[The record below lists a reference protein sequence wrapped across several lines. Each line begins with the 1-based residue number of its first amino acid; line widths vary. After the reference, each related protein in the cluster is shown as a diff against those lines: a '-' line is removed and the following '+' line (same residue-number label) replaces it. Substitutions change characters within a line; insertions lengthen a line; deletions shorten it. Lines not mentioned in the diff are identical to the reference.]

1 LLTALLRH
9 DGEPLTPDAH
19 VGCPGR
25 GAFFRS
31 YDLATPV
38 HYCADPD
45 THGHTLRDSHR
56 GTAGVDAGAGGTPA
70 PAGTAGPVGPG
81 EPDRPDGARRLVIE
95 GNKAWK
101 AAGEVRRR
109 WLAAQL
115 FARRTAPREAAPFV
129 ARQLLTMPDPL
140 RQGLSPAHS
149 RLLLSELTRQS
160 AARWLEACD
169 TTPAARLPLLMLGPI
184 VTAYEQAM
192 TEGEGKNT
200 WRLDRYSPCPRQE
213 AGRYLVFLASI
224 GYELSDIEQA
234 VASGIPYAGDT
245 PPGDPLSADGSDA
258 GGHASAGHPAQDGE
272 DVAGDADPASPD
284 SGPQDT
290 GSSAEQGSRL
300 TPPSAGPPAT
310 RTGGPAFFCPYRGTP
325 HTAVSSPACCQ
336 PTDPPGGMARG
347 SHAERNPP
355 L

>member
-1 LLTALLRH
+1 MHAGGGGSLEHQAELFRQERAERAEHERLRRDELENAGITVTDTLPSGAQLLTALRH

-19 VGCPGR
+19 VGCPGQ

-38 HYCADPD
+38 HYCAGPD

-56 GTAGVDAGAGGTPA
+56 GVTGVDAGAGGTLG
-70 PAGTAGPVGPG
+70 PAGTTGPVGPG

-101 AAGEVRRR
+101 AAAEVRRR

-115 FARRTAPREAAPFV
+115 FAPRTAPREAAPFV

-149 RLLLSELTRQS
+149 RLLFSELTGQS

-169 TTPAARLPLLMLGPI
+169 TTPAGRLPLLMLGPI

-192 TEGEGKNT
+192 TEGEDKNT

-224 GYELSDIEQA
+224 GYELSAIEQA

-245 PPGDPLSADGSDA
+245 PPGDPRSADGGDA
-258 GGHASAGHPAQDGE
+258 GGQACAGHSAPDGE

-284 SGPQDT
+284 CSSDDAGSAT
-290 GSSAEQGSRL
+290 GQA
-300 TPPSAGPPAT
+300 
-310 RTGGPAFFCPYRGTP
+310 
-325 HTAVSSPACCQ
+325 AV
-336 PTDPPGGMARG
+336 
-347 SHAERNPP
+347 
-355 L
+355 